1 MSVSLWNKL
10 EAANYPSERGP
21 PAVDVGAPIYIA
33 GKFGNCAQTYN
44 SNYAAFAMTSNSFG
58 QYKNFAVNFWY
69 YQYADGWYIRDEG
82 GERYVSDG
90 KEKVFFS
97 IHKDSSNYFAFGI
110 SATSPAYLRIYGKKN
125 GTNFEA
131 VTLFGFPGMVE
142 NNLIW
147 WNLGV
152 RVVNGFWK
160 IYWNNI
166 YYVTLGQF
174 VRRSFP
180 FPNEFVPFDL
190 AGFLGT
196 SMNGSVVLKLGFR
209 SGSDSSIKALVDNI
223 TVFNTPPLNF
233 TGYDTEDGMIPAQD
247 MILWSK
253 GEATNET
260 SEVGPPAVDTG
271 AVTFLAAQFNK
282 GLFTGNTGIYRQF
295 TAAGFL
301 PNNWT
306 VRIWI
311 KPTATFVQSSTHK
324 IFKWYYDANNYITI
338 VLSTNITVAV
348 VVGGV
353 TVSHVLAPGALSAG
367 TLYHLAIVFDR
378 GGIDGGANIVRA
390 VLNGSVVASSNTATG
405 VQNNTGG
412 TIYIGGA
419 P

>member
-10 EAANYPSERGP
+10 ESASYPSDRGP
-21 PAVDVGAPIYIA
+21 PAVDVGTIDYSYN
-33 GKFGNCAQTYN
+33 GKFGKSAKIFS
-44 SNYAAFAMTSNSFG
+44 SNYPTFAMTSGSFG

-69 YQYADGWYIRDEG
+69 YQYEGGWYIRDSG

-110 SATSPAYLRIYGKKN
+110 SATIPAYLRVYGKKN

-131 VTLFGFPGMVE
+131 VNLFGFPGMVE

-160 IYWNNI
+160 ICWNNI

-174 VRRSFP
+174 VRSYP
-180 FPNEFVPFDL
+180 LLGYDFVPFDL

-260 SEVGPPAVDTG
+260 SEVGPPAEIGRASCRERVC
-271 AVTFLAAQFNK
+271 N
-282 GLFTGNTGIYRQF
+282 
-295 TAAGFL
+295 
-301 PNNWT
+301 
-306 VRIWI
+306 
-311 KPTATFVQSSTHK
+311 
-324 IFKWYYDANNYITI
+324 
-338 VLSTNITVAV
+338 
-348 VVGGV
+348 GV
-353 TVSHVLAPGALSAG
+353 
-367 TLYHLAIVFDR
+367 
-378 GGIDGGANIVRA
+378 
-390 VLNGSVVASSNTATG
+390 
-405 VQNNTGG
+405 
-412 TIYIGGA
+412 
-419 P
+419 